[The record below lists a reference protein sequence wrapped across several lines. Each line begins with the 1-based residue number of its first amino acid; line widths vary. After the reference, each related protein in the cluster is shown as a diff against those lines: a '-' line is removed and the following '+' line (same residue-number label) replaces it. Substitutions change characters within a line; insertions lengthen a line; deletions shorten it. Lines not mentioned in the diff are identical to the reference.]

1 MALATHI
8 LPNKDNLSIDI
19 QNQITIFLYTAQ
31 KKSQFVLGILGVL
44 LVSGVFLVI
53 APFLHLIVRIANKRI
68 SKQLKFIY
76 NWMNDA
82 TSKELIEAH
91 LMVERKNSDYKKLV
105 KMNKL
110 IDRNPATMGLSSELN
125 KLILKI
131 LDLELALKKAAY
143 PSIDKDLSEQEV
155 NELKDIFSESTD
167 WQDDSLDVYE
177 KYV

>member
-1 MALATHI
+1 MNKAT
-8 LPNKDNLSIDI
+8 
-19 QNQITIFLYTAQ
+19 T
-31 KKSQFVLGILGVL
+31 
-44 LVSGVFLVI
+44 
-53 APFLHLIVRIANKRI
+53 
-68 SKQLKFIY
+68 
-76 NWMNDA
+76 
-82 TSKELIEAH
+82 KELIEVH
-91 LMVERKNSDYKKLV
+91 LMVERKNSEYKKLV

-143 PSIDKDLSEQEV
+143 PSIDKNLSEQEI
-155 NELKDIFSESTD
+155 NELKDIFSDSTD

>member
-1 MALATHI
+1 MALATPI
-8 LPNKDNLSIDI
+8 QPNKDNLSIDI
-19 QNQITIFLYTAQ
+19 QNQITRFLYNAQ
-31 KKSQFVLGILGVL
+31 KKSKYVLGLLGVL
-44 LVSGVFLVI
+44 LVSGLFLI
-53 APFLHLIVRIANKRI
+53 ITPFFYLIVKIANNRI
-68 SKQLKFIY
+68 NKQLKSIY
-76 NWMNDA
+76 NWMNKA
-82 TSKELIEAH
+82 TTKELIEVH
-91 LMVERKNSDYKKLV
+91 LMVERKNSEYKKLV

-143 PSIDKDLSEQEV
+143 PSIDKNLSEQEI
-155 NELKDIFSESTD
+155 NELKDIFSDSTD